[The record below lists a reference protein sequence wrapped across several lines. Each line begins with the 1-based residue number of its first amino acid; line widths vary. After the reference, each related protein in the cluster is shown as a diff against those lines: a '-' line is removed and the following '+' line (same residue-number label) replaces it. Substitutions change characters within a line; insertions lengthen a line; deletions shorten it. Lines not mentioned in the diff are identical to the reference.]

1 MRNRTR
7 RTKTRN
13 SIGRDA
19 GPSIACI
26 NRARTP
32 LGIDFHK
39 LIGALQA
46 FVDECL
52 APVWGTS
59 ATLVPAR
66 KERRGA
72 WTLVF
77 LDDADRAHTLGYH
90 KSLKHGLPLA
100 KVFVRPSLKRREAI
114 SLVASHELAE
124 MLVDPSNSIWCL
136 GPKRKLYAYE
146 VCDAVEQVQFKLGGI
161 AMSDFLYPSYFQT
174 IRQAR
179 STQFDYLGK
188 ITRPFQVLRGGFA
201 LVRARGKK
209 TVEFGSA
216 AKARDFRTE
225 DRRYHRSQY
234 R

>member
-1 MRNRTR
+1 MRNRTK
-7 RTKTRN
+7 RTKR
-13 SIGRDA
+13 GRAGGRGA
-19 GPSIACI
+19 GPKIACI

-39 LIGALQA
+39 LIRALQA

-52 APVWGTS
+52 APVWGTP
-59 ATLVPAR
+59 ATLVPSR
-66 KERRGA
+66 KERPGA

-77 LDDADRAHTLGYH
+77 LDDADRAQTLGYH
-90 KSLKHGLPLA
+90 KLLKHGLPLA
-100 KVFVRPSLKRREAI
+100 KVFVRPSLKHREAI
-114 SLVASHELAE
+114 SVVASHELAE
-124 MLVDPSNSIWCL
+124 MLVDPGNSVWCL
-136 GPKRKLYAYE
+136 GPKRKFYAYE
-146 VCDAVEQVQFKLGGI
+146 VCDAVEQVLFELDGM
-161 AMSDFLYPSYFQT
+161 AMSDFLYPTYFQT

-179 STQFDYLGK
+179 PTQFDYLGK

-216 AKARDFRTE
+216 AKERDFRTE